1 MHTTL
6 SITTVRPLDL
16 FENPLSPHRAAL
28 DTYGIEHY
36 DYAHLYDSIF
46 ILEFAESTI
55 YAMKDKQGIYEVM
68 LDGKMYMSRDLF
80 VIIGLYQEFVSPT
93 L

>member
-16 FENPLSPHRAAL
+16 FENPLAPHRAAL

-36 DYAHLYDSIF
+36 DYVHLYDSIF
-46 ILEFAESTI
+46 ILEFAESTV
-55 YAMKDKQGIYEVM
+55 YAMKSKQGIYEVM
-68 LDGKMYMSRDLF
+68 LNDKMYMSSDLF
-80 VIIGLYQEFVSPT
+80 TIIGLSQEFVSPSI
-93 L
+93 